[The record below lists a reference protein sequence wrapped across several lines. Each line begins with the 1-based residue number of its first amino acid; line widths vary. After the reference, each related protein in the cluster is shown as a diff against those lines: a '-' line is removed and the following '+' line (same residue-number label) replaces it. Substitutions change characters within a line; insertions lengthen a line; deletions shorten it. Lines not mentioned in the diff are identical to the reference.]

1 MFPDKINPKILNSI
15 SKNTL
20 LSHLGIEFIEIKNDT
35 IIAKM
40 PVNQYT
46 SQPAGILHGGASV
59 TLAESIGSIG
69 SHMLINSELESA
81 VGLEVNANHLRS
93 ISSGFV
99 FGIGS
104 IVHKG
109 RSTHVWNIRIVDEN
123 DRLISVSRL
132 TVMIIKKAKKK

>member
-1 MFPDKINPKILNSI
+1 MFPKKISPENLNSLT
-15 SKNTL
+15 KNTI
-20 LSHLGIEFIEIKNDT
+20 LSHIGIEFIEIKNNT

-109 RSTHVWNIRIVDEN
+109 RSTHVWSIRIVDEN